1 MAVPPVVHD
10 KCDVQLLDEFV
21 VCQMNGEILE
31 CALSNCTGDK
41 FKCDCN
47 VYGYAFEFSS
57 LVKTMIK
64 HFQEICS
71 FFRRISMP
79 LGEN

>member
-31 CALSNCTGDK
+31 CALSKCTGDK

-47 VYGYAFEFSS
+47 VYGYVFNS
-57 LVKTMIK
+57 I
-64 HFQEICS
+64 
-71 FFRRISMP
+71 P
-79 LGEN
+79 